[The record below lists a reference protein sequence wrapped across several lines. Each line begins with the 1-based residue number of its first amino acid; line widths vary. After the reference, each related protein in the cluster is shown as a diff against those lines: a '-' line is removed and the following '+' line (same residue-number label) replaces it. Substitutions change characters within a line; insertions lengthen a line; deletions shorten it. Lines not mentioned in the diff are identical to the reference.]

1 MSVSSFWVFILST
14 DLLLIFFFFTSL
26 HSSLTFFFF
35 FFLTLSAVSILS
47 IAYSHALGVGE
58 EEGKQEG
65 K

>member
-14 DLLLIFFFFTSL
+14 DLLLIFFFLLLFIHL
-26 HSSLTFFFF
+26 LLFSSS
-35 FFLTLSAVSILS
+35 FFLTLSAISILS

>member
-14 DLLLIFFFFTSL
+14 DLLLIFFFTSL